1 MKEMNGSIWHT
12 MSTQRVTPT
21 DFICVIEISKGSKN
35 KYEMDKETGLLI
47 LDRILHTSTHY
58 PANYGFIP
66 RTYGDDGDPLDVLLL
81 CSESVQPMTLVRA
94 YPIGVI
100 SMLDNGKNDEK
111 IIAIPYEDPTYNT
124 YFDIADLPAHIFEEM
139 RHFFSVYKQLE
150 GKSTAVDEVQGHE
163 KALEII
169 RKSLSTYSEHY
180 N

>member
-1 MKEMNGSIWHT
+1 
-12 MSTQRVTPT
+12 
-21 DFICVIEISKGSKN
+21 
-35 KYEMDKETGLLI
+35 
-47 LDRILHTSTHY
+47 
-58 PANYGFIP
+58 
-66 RTYGDDGDPLDVLLL
+66 
-81 CSESVQPMTLVRA
+81 
-94 YPIGVI
+94 
-100 SMLDNGKNDEK
+100 MLDNGKNDEK